1 MSTIAADN
9 NQTPKKKT
17 GRGRKT
23 LLPSVKD
30 YCRLCGCS
38 FKVQYGAL
46 ARQIGTENLFQPSKQ
61 KGSTG
66 VVLAKQCDEVGL
78 KVTRSESKL
87 DRVCAACGRKIRNMH
102 QLFCFVA
109 SALQDPEMSVSSPE
123 RSPVNKKML
132 RKGIEESA
140 SQKRQVEGDDDAEI
154 TDNKGK
160 KLTLRKSL
168 FCSTNNEEL
177 NQAESNRNGRGDWEL
192 GLLNV
197 DDLSQG
203 KTQMKILILYPSEHV
218 KIRTPEDQKTIAITS
233 RANYKQITSRDTF
246 AFSNTYHTHNIG
258 KLSFSHILSEEQQA
272 RLDLTGGF
280 SLQTPALFSV

>member
-1 MSTIAADN
+1 M
-9 NQTPKKKT
+9 
-17 GRGRKT
+17 
-23 LLPSVKD
+23 
-30 YCRLCGCS
+30 
-38 FKVQYGAL
+38 
-46 ARQIGTENLFQPSKQ
+46 
-61 KGSTG
+61 
-66 VVLAKQCDEVGL
+66 
-78 KVTRSESKL
+78 TRSESKS
-87 DRVCAACGRKIRNMH
+87 DRVCAACGRKIRNKH

-109 SALQDPEMSVSSPE
+109 SALQDPETESQERFKRCLPTSVSSPE

-132 RKGIEESA
+132 RKGVEESA

-154 TDNKGK
+154 ADNKRK
-160 KLTLRKSL
+160 KPTSRKSL

-203 KTQMKILILYPSEHV
+203 KTQVKILILYPSEHV

-246 AFSNTYHTHNIG
+246 AFSNT
-258 KLSFSHILSEEQQA
+258 
-272 RLDLTGGF
+272 
-280 SLQTPALFSV
+280 SLAAT

>member
-9 NQTPKKKT
+9 NQTKKKKT

-38 FKVQYGAL
+38 FKVQYGSL

-61 KGSTG
+61 KGSIG

-78 KVTRSESKL
+78 KVTRSESKS
-87 DRVCAACGRKIRNMH
+87 DRVCAACGRKIRNKH

-109 SALQDPEMSVSSPE
+109 SALQDPETESQERFKRCLPTSVSSPE

-132 RKGIEESA
+132 RKGVEESA

-154 TDNKGK
+154 ADNKRK
-160 KLTLRKSL
+160 KPTSRKSL
-168 FCSTNNEEL
+168 FCSTNNEKL

-203 KTQMKILILYPSEHV
+203 KTQVKILILYPSEHV

-246 AFSNTYHTHNIG
+246 AFSNN
-258 KLSFSHILSEEQQA
+258 
-272 RLDLTGGF
+272 
-280 SLQTPALFSV
+280 SLAAT